1 MSAFYLRQELNLLQ
15 IELLRSQQ
23 IPLSVLACWHLPGE
37 VIWNLMQFSLK
48 KKCIWAVWSCQR
60 WIWNWCQCFVCL
72 PPLSPWG
79 RIEKQQVYLE
89 SNPEFSVRQRRPG
102 KCDSPG
108 VLGECHK
115 KMMILLFL
123 FPSRGLDFSAM
134 VLKRK
139 SGWQQRY
146 SPVFFVLQGN
156 SLDRRGKVSSKE
168 VVLQSFRVGALNA

>member
-1 MSAFYLRQELNLLQ
+1 MYL
-15 IELLRSQQ
+15 SCV
-23 IPLSVLACWHLPGE
+23 VLPK
-37 VIWNLMQFSLK
+37 VDLK
-48 KKCIWAVWSCQR
+48 LVSML
-60 WIWNWCQCFVCL
+60 CL
-72 PPLSPWG
+72 PASAVTLGKNREATGISGKQPWVLS
-79 RIEKQQVYLE
+79 
-89 SNPEFSVRQRRPG
+89 QRRPG

-139 SGWQQRY
+139 SGWQQCY